1 MRSDISLDGA
11 AAATVSILL
20 WIIVVLAATAIL
32 AYAARWG
39 LDTPIVR
46 RVYDV
51 GLAVFTLTVVG
62 AVSTAYLIVRRVT
75 STPDA
80 LDR

>member
-1 MRSDISLDGA
+1 MRSDISLDAA

-51 GLAVFTLTVVG
+51 SLAVFTLTVVG
-62 AVSTAYLIVRRVT
+62 VVSTAYLIVRRL
-75 STPDA
+75 TPTLDA